1 MLFASLEYFI
11 FLPLVIVIYYLLPH
25 RARWVFLLSGSI
37 IFLVSA
43 GVSNL
48 FVVLIVTAISYVSG
62 LLLDSDKKHEFKKL
76 VFIITLV
83 ADIGILAFF
92 KYFNFLNDN
101 LSVFL
106 NLFGVNNPIPGLS
119 ILLPLGISFYTF
131 QAIGYAYDIYSGN
144 QKAEK
149 HPGVLATYILFFPK
163 LIAGPVERAYNFIPQ
178 LYQKID
184 FDSQRI
190 VPGLRLILWGLF
202 KKMVIGNRLA
212 IFVNYGFNNVR
223 EFDGLSL
230 FILIFFQAFHL
241 YADFSGYTDI
251 ALGSA
256 KILGFNLTDNFNKPF
271 LATSV
276 SDYWRRWHISLASW
290 VKDYIFKPLS
300 LSIAINRNWGKWGI
314 IYALTVTFVLF
325 GLWHGASWSF
335 IVFGFVQSLAISYEV
350 LTRKIRKKLSRKIPT
365 GIYNPLSILFT
376 FLFVCYSA
384 VFFRAND
391 LKDALYIIL
400 NSFNNFADF
409 FSPDAVK
416 SHFNG
421 LGFNKW
427 DALVSCS
434 GILLIIATHSSK
446 YYGIN
451 EALENKPVVFR
462 WFIYVFLI
470 LAIIFLGTFTSENF
484 IYFQF

>member
-119 ILLPLGISFYTF
+119 VLLPLGISFYTF

-163 LIAGPVERAYNFIPQ
+163 LIA
-178 LYQKID
+178 
-184 FDSQRI
+184 
-190 VPGLRLILWGLF
+190 
-202 KKMVIGNRLA
+202 
-212 IFVNYGFNNVR
+212 
-223 EFDGLSL
+223 
-230 FILIFFQAFHL
+230 
-241 YADFSGYTDI
+241 
-251 ALGSA
+251 
-256 KILGFNLTDNFNKPF
+256 
-271 LATSV
+271 
-276 SDYWRRWHISLASW
+276 
-290 VKDYIFKPLS
+290 
-300 LSIAINRNWGKWGI
+300 
-314 IYALTVTFVLF
+314 
-325 GLWHGASWSF
+325 
-335 IVFGFVQSLAISYEV
+335 
-350 LTRKIRKKLSRKIPT
+350 
-365 GIYNPLSILFT
+365 
-376 FLFVCYSA
+376 
-384 VFFRAND
+384 
-391 LKDALYIIL
+391 
-400 NSFNNFADF
+400 
-409 FSPDAVK
+409 
-416 SHFNG
+416 
-421 LGFNKW
+421 
-427 DALVSCS
+427 
-434 GILLIIATHSSK
+434 
-446 YYGIN
+446 
-451 EALENKPVVFR
+451 
-462 WFIYVFLI
+462 
-470 LAIIFLGTFTSENF
+470 
-484 IYFQF
+484 